1 MASLKIV
8 IVFFLCTYDGYF
20 LYVFVVVVVIFCC
33 FREGFVVVVVFGGLF
48 CFVHFDIL

>member
-20 LYVFVVVVVIFCC
+20 VYVFVVVVVFCC